1 MTEFSSPLRNGAK
14 SPDHP
19 ADTTSRIIVKYGEVT
34 DAHTGTICV
43 AGLHNQGIQ
52 LLMGKNPIALSHLC
66 RYAIRD
72 GRIYHTRSRVVI
84 CVETEEVTL

>member
-1 MTEFSSPLRNGAK
+1 MKEYTSPLRNGAK
-14 SPDHP
+14 LPDHP
-19 ADTTSRIIVKYGEVT
+19 ADTTARIIVKYGEVT
-34 DAHTGTICV
+34 DARTGTICV
-43 AGLHNQGIQ
+43 AGLHNQEIQ

-84 CVETEEVTL
+84 EVETEDRE